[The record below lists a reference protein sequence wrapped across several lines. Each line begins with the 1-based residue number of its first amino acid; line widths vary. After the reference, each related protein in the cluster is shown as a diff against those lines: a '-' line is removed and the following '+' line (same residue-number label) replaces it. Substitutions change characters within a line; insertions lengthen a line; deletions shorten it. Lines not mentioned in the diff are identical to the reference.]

1 MKKQKNRKKKKSFN
15 IISTI
20 VTILCIFTLTVF
32 SYYLFKINVIPTKYL
47 LAGYSIF
54 ILVIISLLF
63 GMFGQSKKIIKIIS
77 WIIMTVLSFCFGFA
91 TYYLNN
97 TYSFLSNT
105 QSNYDTLTYSVVVL
119 KDSSYSNIESL
130 KKKTISYLDDDYRS
144 DIKKE
149 LTSKITY
156 EENLVSEFGKL
167 PELLVDKEVDAIV
180 LEESYLTLVYEEVEG
195 FEEDIKVITT
205 FEVKVK
211 AHKEVSDVSITE
223 EPFILYISG
232 IDQYGN
238 VNSVRGRSDVN
249 QLAIVNPK
257 THHILLVNTPR
268 DYYVRLAGTTGLKD
282 KLTHAGIYG
291 IDKSIQTLENL
302 YDIDIHYYLRVNF
315 NTLIQVVDVIGGIDI
330 YSDSSFTCWTNR
342 KVHVEEGWNHF
353 NGEQALAYARERHA
367 YVTGDHHRGQNQ
379 QQVITAIIEK
389 VSKSSVLI
397 SKYNS
402 ILNTLNGSFQTDM
415 PMDTITSFIRYQ
427 LDQMPSWNVESIA
440 VTGYNSSNYT
450 YSMGYGYQLYVMEP
464 DYNSVEEAKQR
475 INEVLSEGESIY
487 ENKK

>member
-1 MKKQKNRKKKKSFN
+1 MKNNLKKRKINFIGILVSVFC
-15 IISTI
+15 IVSLTI
-20 VTILCIFTLTVF
+20 F
-32 SYYLFKINVIPTKYL
+32 SYFLFKINIVPTKYL
-47 LAGYSIF
+47 MISFSLIF
-54 ILVIISLLF
+54 LIILLLIFGLF
-63 GMFGQSKKIIKIIS
+63 GKTKKIIKIVCLF
-77 WIIMTVLSFCFGFA
+77 IIMSMSFAFGHA
-91 TYYLNN
+91 THYLNN
-97 TYSFLSNT
+97 TYHFLSGT

-119 KDSSYSNIESL
+119 KDSSYKDIDFL
-130 KKKTISYLDDDYRS
+130 KEKTISYLDDDYKD

-149 LTSKITY
+149 LTSKIAY
-156 EENLVSEFGKL
+156 NELLSSEFGKL
-167 PELLVDKEVDAIV
+167 SDLLINKEIAAMVLEDSYLLLVK
-180 LEESYLTLVYEEVEG
+180 EEVEN
-195 FEEDIKVITT
+195 FEDNTKVIYT

-211 AHKEVSDVSITE
+211 AHQEESNISVTE

-249 QLAIVNPK
+249 QLVVVNPK
-257 THHILLVNTPR
+257 TNHILLVNTPR
-268 DYYVRLAGTTGLKD
+268 DYYVQLSGTTGLKD

-291 IDKSIQTLENL
+291 IEKSISTLENL
-302 YDIDIHYYLRVNF
+302 YDIDINHYLRVNF
-315 NTLIQVVDVIGGIDI
+315 NTLIKVVDVIGGIDV
-330 YSDSSFTCWTNR
+330 YSDKTFNSFHIKGWTIP
-342 KVHVEEGWNHF
+342 KGWNHF
-353 NGEQALAYARERHA
+353 NGEQALAYSRERYA
-367 YVTGDHHRGQNQ
+367 YIDGDHHRGRNQ

-475 INEVLSEGESIY
+475 INEVLSEGE
-487 ENKK
+487 